1 MCVTL
6 LIKEGILICAFTI
19 LKNFRLCYIFF
30 EDKFSVYLFPVI
42 DQLKILLYPL
52 LDLSL
57 FIGFVLLQFIFLHW
71 SWLLIF
77 NYRILV
83 QFLHRLL
90 NYFLHGLIE
99 YFLIRTLLSMHIHT
113 DHFCWILSHPL
124 IWLIF
129 YDPVMGTRSLTICG
143 HLSILRL
150 VRNEFFWVRVVRKE

>member
-1 MCVTL
+1 MCETL
-6 LIKEGILICAFTI
+6 LIKEGILICTFTI
-19 LKNFRLCYIFF
+19 LKKFRLCYIFL
-30 EDKFSVYLFPVI
+30 EDKFSVYLIPII

-71 SWLLIF
+71 SCLLIF

-99 YFLIRTLLSMHIHT
+99 YFLIRTLLSMHVHT

-143 HLSILRL
+143 HFSILRL
-150 VRNEFFWVRVVRKE
+150 VRNEFF

>member
-6 LIKEGILICAFTI
+6 LIKEGILIRTFTI
-19 LKNFRLCYIFF
+19 LENFRLCYIFF
-30 EDKFSVYLFPVI
+30 EDKFSVNLVPII

-57 FIGFVLLQFIFLHW
+57 FTGFVLLQLIFLHW

-77 NYRILV
+77 NHRILV

-90 NYFLHGLIE
+90 NYFLHGLIK

-150 VRNEFFWVRVVRKE
+150 VRNEFFGVRVVRKE